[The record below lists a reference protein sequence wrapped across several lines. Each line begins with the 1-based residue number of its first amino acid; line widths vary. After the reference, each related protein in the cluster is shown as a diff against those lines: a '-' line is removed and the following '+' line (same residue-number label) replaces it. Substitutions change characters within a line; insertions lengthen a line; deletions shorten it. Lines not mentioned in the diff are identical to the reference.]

1 MFLLKMNTKTFF
13 ESLSFCQKN
22 IGMEIYASGIRSM
35 EKFAAENS
43 SNVKHDGVDF
53 VSI

>member
-1 MFLLKMNTKTFF
+1 MFLLKINTKTFF

-22 IGMEIYASGIRSM
+22 KGMEISAGIRSM

-43 SNVKHDGVDF
+43 SNVKQDGVDF